1 MRKCDYRRGSKV
13 IANRNENRRSESG
26 NIMQQ
31 QLHHWRVLTARMLRQ
46 HSVFIGICLTYV
58 VIGYLYISHFGD
70 GQGRQLSYTSYF
82 FMRMLWPIIV
92 MAAGFFVI
100 REAIVERPDR
110 LTKHCWA
117 KIRSQY
123 LTAERLLPALPIIFV
138 LPLVFTTFTNIK
150 VLIPV
155 VAPFSW
161 DPFFADMDRIM
172 HFGRQPWEWLHPLL
186 GTPSV
191 TKLVYVTYIV
201 WLLYMYT
208 VLFWQAFSLSDPF
221 LRMRY
226 FLTFT
231 LSWML
236 IGSVGGTLLS
246 SAGPV
251 YFERVTGSP
260 GDFGALMDYLQ
271 MVYEGADGGLIAVQE
286 YLWEGYLATEGR
298 RFGGISAMPSMHIAM
313 VTVIALLGWSH
324 SRLLG
329 MLFTFFAIVILIG
342 SVHLAWHYA
351 VDGYAA
357 ALAVCV
363 LWAIVGAVLR
373 RLAPLLGI
381 SERAADDR
389 KQLSEARVVA
399 STGAE

>member
-1 MRKCDYRRGSKV
+1 MSDSTIRT
-13 IANRNENRRSESG
+13 RSD
-26 NIMQQ
+26 
-31 QLHHWRVLTARMLRQ
+31 HWRPLVTKMLRQ
-46 HSVFIGICLTYV
+46 HSVFLGICLTYV
-58 VIGYLYISHFGD
+58 VIGYLYITYFGE

-82 FMRMLWPIIV
+82 FMRMLWPIIIIG
-92 MAAGFFVI
+92 AGIFIV
-100 REAIVERPDR
+100 REAVVERPEK
-110 LTKHCWA
+110 LTRHCWSKMRA
-117 KIRSQY
+117 QY
-123 LTAERLLPALPIIFV
+123 LTAERLLPAVPIVFV

-155 VAPFSW
+155 VTPFSW
-161 DPFFADMDRIM
+161 DPAFADLDRVI

-186 GTPSV
+186 GTPGL
-191 TKLVYVTYIV
+191 TKVVYGLYIV

-208 VLFWQAFSLSDPF
+208 VLFWQTFSLADSF

-226 FLTFT
+226 ILTFT

-236 IGSVGGTLLS
+236 IGSVGGTLFS

-251 YFERVTGSP
+251 YYAQVTGSP
-260 GDFGALMDYLQ
+260 GDFGPLMEYLTT
-271 MVYEGADGGLIAVQE
+271 VYEGSDGGLIAVQA

-313 VTVIALLGWSH
+313 VTVIALLGWAH

-329 MLFTFFAIVILIG
+329 IVFTVFALVILIG

-357 ALAVCV
+357 AIVVCC
-363 LWAIVGAVLR
+363 LWVVVGAVLR
-373 RLAPLLGI
+373 RIAPWLGLPESVEVEKNLAESGWP
-381 SERAADDR
+381 
-389 KQLSEARVVA
+389 A
-399 STGAE
+399 SAGAE